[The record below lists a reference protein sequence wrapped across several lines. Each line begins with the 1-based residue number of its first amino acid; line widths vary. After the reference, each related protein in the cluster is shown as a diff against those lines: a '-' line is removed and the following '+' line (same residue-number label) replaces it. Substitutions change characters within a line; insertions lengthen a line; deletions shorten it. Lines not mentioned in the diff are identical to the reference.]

1 MSNAIPAYSPGIVS
15 LSGFAYQIK
24 IFLLLFSSLQG
35 GMQIEFE
42 TLDDIAIQDIVH
54 SDAQNDT
61 CLKATTDSS
70 YNATVYQVKQTAVSA
85 AKSRNILYNWLL
97 ALNTN
102 RNITEF
108 VLYVEKGYSISTA
121 AFSSGHEK
129 EYSTV
134 SSSNQATSALISQ
147 VKKLYHDDEM
157 RFQHDYEFIVSHYR
171 IVEVDSIDDA
181 VAESL
186 KTPLH
191 LDAPTIGPVY
201 AQQRVDE
208 LFTRVCA
215 RIMTSIGQRAPFI
228 SKREEF
234 MQICDDICRD
244 ICPTHYAPD
253 YSSFARLHG
262 FSTVTP
268 ELQSSRAYQQLVY
281 CQLDSPNI
289 FRHLLWEQ
297 YYRNIRQHYLTD
309 AQQNKIECIEDAAYE
324 NHANVVLELQEDGND
339 TPRRRLLKTKQ
350 QPISDL
356 HNEHS
361 RWGAYVF
368 LTNDSVANQIS
379 WKDDADHE

>member
-1 MSNAIPAYSPGIVS
+1 MSDTIPTYSPGIVS

-24 IFLLLFSSLQG
+24 IFLLLFSSLPS

-54 SDAQNDT
+54 SDAQIDS

-70 YNATVYQVKQTAVSA
+70 SNAIVYQVKQTAVSA

-102 RNITEF
+102 RNISEF

-121 AFSSGHEK
+121 AFSSGHAK
-129 EYSTV
+129 EYSTIK
-134 SSSNQATSALISQ
+134 SSNQAPTALISQ
-147 VKKLYHDDEM
+147 VKKIYRDEN
-157 RFQHDYEFIVSHYR
+157 RFQHDYEFIVSHYK
-171 IVEVDSIDDA
+171 IVEVESIDGA

-228 SKREEF
+228 SNREEF

-244 ICPTHYAPD
+244 ISPAHYAPD
-253 YSSFARLHG
+253 YSSFAKLHG
-262 FSTVTP
+262 FSTITP
-268 ELQSSRAYQQLVY
+268 ELQSSRAYQQLLH
-281 CQLDSPNI
+281 CKLDTPNI
-289 FRHLLWEQ
+289 IHHLLWEQ

-309 AQQNKIECIEDAAYE
+309 AQQNKIECIEDTAYE
-324 NHANVVLELQEDGND
+324 NHVNVVLELQEDGND
-339 TPRRRLLKTKQ
+339 TPRKRLLKTKQ
-350 QPISDL
+350 QPISEL
-356 HNEHS
+356 VNAHS

-368 LTNDSVANQIS
+368 LTNDSVPNQIS
-379 WKDDADHE
+379 WKDDADYE